1 MKKGFLMGKDYIQ
14 TNLGQ
19 KIKKLRKLKGYSQE
33 VFAEKIGIATNSLSS
48 IETGNSFMT
57 SNTLDKITQELE
69 ISLNELFDFDDCKSN
84 KDMYTFIIHKLD
96 YLKNNEEKITLI
108 YKIIKAIF

>member
-1 MKKGFLMGKDYIQ
+1 MGKNYIQ

-48 IETGNSFMT
+48 IETGNSFMK
-57 SNTLDKITQELE
+57 SNTLDKITKELE
-69 ISLNELFDFDDCKSN
+69 ISLNELFDFDDCQSN
-84 KDMYTFIIHKLD
+84 KDMYTFIINKLN

-108 YKIIKAIF
+108 YKIVKAIF

>member
-1 MKKGFLMGKDYIQ
+1 MGKNYIQ

-57 SNTLDKITQELE
+57 SNTLDKITKVLE
-69 ISLNELFDFDDCKSN
+69 ISLNELFDFDDCQSN
-84 KDMYTFIIHKLD
+84 KDMYTFIINKLN

-108 YKIIKAIF
+108 YKIVKAIF

>member
-1 MKKGFLMGKDYIQ
+1 MGKNYIQ

-57 SNTLDKITQELE
+57 SNTLDKITKELE
-69 ISLNELFDFDDCKSN
+69 ISLNELFDFDDCQSN
-84 KDMYTFIIHKLD
+84 KDMYTFIINKLN
-96 YLKNNEEKITLI
+96 YLKNNGEKITLI
-108 YKIIKAIF
+108 YKIVKAIF